1 MADYRFGELIK
12 GENYAYAR
20 GLMVSPVHL
29 PAALDAM
36 LADGW
41 ELMGIFG
48 ETNSEKIGFIFKRV
62 ALKEKSGL
70 EPYNYDWPE

>member
-1 MADYRFGELIK
+1 MEESNNLAEPPKLADYRFGELIK

-29 PAALDAM
+29 PGALDAM

-41 ELMGIFG
+41 ELMSIFG
-48 ETNSEKIGFIFKRV
+48 ETNSEKIGFIFKKV
-62 ALKEKSGL
+62 LK
-70 EPYNYDWPE
+70 